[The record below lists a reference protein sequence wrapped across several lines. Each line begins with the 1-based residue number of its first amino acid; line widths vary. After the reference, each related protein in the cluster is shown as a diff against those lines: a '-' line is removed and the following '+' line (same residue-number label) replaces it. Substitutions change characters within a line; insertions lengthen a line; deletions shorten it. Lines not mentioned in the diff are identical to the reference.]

1 MEYTQ
6 PGIIKEQLE
15 LIKGMVFAQ
24 KVEIPVWRTRKA
36 RYTAEAQSAF
46 AGAVY
51 VPDDLE
57 VIELA

>member
-1 MEYTQ
+1 MKNLVLYHTEDKT
-6 PGIIKEQLE
+6 I
-15 LIKGMVFAQ
+15 A
-24 KVEIPVWRTRKA
+24 TRKA